1 MVDCLTGLSSDITSQ
16 MSDRAEQH
24 VYDETSAASDQGLYE
39 SLVAGV
45 LGLYGSRLHVWD
57 WTTHRKLQTLDLGK
71 EGAIPL
77 EVRFLHEPSAPE
89 GYVGC
94 ALYGAVFRF
103 YKTPVSITSQRGR
116 KRGGLNRRERD
127 PDTGFQMFLP
137 CVFSER

>member
-1 MVDCLTGLSSDITSQ
+1 MPNSTVWLL
-16 MSDRAEQH
+16 E
-24 VYDETSAASDQGLYE
+24 ETSAASDQGLYE

-45 LGLYGSRLHVWD
+45 LGLYGSCLNVWD

-94 ALYGAVFRF
+94 ALSGTVFRF
-103 YKTPVSITSQRGR
+103 YKTPVSITPRR
-116 KRGGLNRRERD
+116 FLGGGAENGL
-127 PDTGFQMFLP
+127 
-137 CVFSER
+137 V